1 LESIPDSNRT
11 VRTLKQLASVYD
23 HFGEIKSAIECY
35 KSIIQYISLT
45 RLEPYAIEAVVSLL
59 NYGVSSKEIRPML
72 PPDTFFTRIANAY
85 HLSHSNSLP
94 GALNE
99 MRQLQE
105 EHSSNPWMLCLLGQM
120 LRKAGDN
127 HAAKQLYVKLRRLEP
142 DWVEGMDVFAV
153 ILREE
158 GNSMSLNRLATDL
171 LDFAENRPETLVTIA
186 ILHEMKG
193 EYEDAL
199 KAIDNALKINGRYY
213 FAHQMRGK
221 ILMAM
226 NRYGEAS
233 LSFRNAYGITR
244 DIFTY
249 EGLVNCYIGLGKMLE
264 ATSTAKE
271 ALALLPSS
279 PRATCLAGVVMTHNP
294 SLINKVCA
302 TKEAKEYFEKALK
315 MDPKSLETLFAL
327 SDLHVVQ
334 GNLHKA
340 IEL

>member
-1 LESIPDSNRT
+1 M
-11 VRTLKQLASVYD
+11 ASVYD

-35 KSIIQYISLT
+35 KSIIQYIILM
-45 RLEPYAIEAVVSLL
+45 RLEPYAIAAVISLL

-72 PPDTFFTRIANAY
+72 PPDTFISKIANAY
-85 HLSHSNSLP
+85 HLSHSNTFP

-105 EHSSNPWMLCLLGQM
+105 EHTGNPWILCLLGQM
-120 LRKAGDN
+120 LRKSGDS
-127 HAAKQLYVKLRRLEP
+127 HGAKQLFVKLRRLEP
-142 DWVEGMDVFAV
+142 DWVEGMDVFAA
-153 ILREE
+153 ILRDE

-171 LDFAENRPETLVTIA
+171 MDLAENRPESFVTMA

-193 EYEDAL
+193 EFEDAL
-199 KAIDNALKINGRYY
+199 RSVENALKLNSRYY
-213 FAHQMRGK
+213 FAHQIRGK

-279 PRATCLAGVVMTHNP
+279 PRATCLAGIVMTHNP
-294 SLINKVCA
+294 SLINKVIA
-302 TKEAKEYFEKALK
+302 
-315 MDPKSLETLFAL
+315 
-327 SDLHVVQ
+327 
-334 GNLHKA
+334 N
-340 IEL
+340 